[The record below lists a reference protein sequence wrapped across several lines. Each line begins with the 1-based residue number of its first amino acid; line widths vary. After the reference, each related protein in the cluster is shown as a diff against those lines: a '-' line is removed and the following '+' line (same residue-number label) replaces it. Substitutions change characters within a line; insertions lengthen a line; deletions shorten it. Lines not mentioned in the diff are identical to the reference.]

1 MRNDVFVGVKEI
13 LNMNSVL
20 VRIINCVG
28 VPYSVIMERGPD
40 GRFIE
45 MCNTPTNGDGGAM
58 TEREMVTSCI
68 ERILK

>member
-1 MRNDVFVGVKEI
+1 MRNDVF
-13 LNMNSVL
+13 
-20 VRIINCVG
+20 VG

-45 MCNTPTNGDGGAM
+45 MCNTPTNGNGGAM
-58 TEREMVTSCI
+58 TEREMVKSYI